1 VYPDRM
7 KSATYRRL
15 TVELQFILAFVFYF
29 ISAEFNFSYSI
40 FKEYFTEPEWNEK
53 MIFFQTPINQ
63 TINGEGTQYMSSFW
77 KVDFSLSFSLLEPWP
92 TLASFLPLKF
102 EKNVQFFFPERI
114 RQIILKMATKAA
126 LLK

>member
-1 VYPDRM
+1 M

-53 MIFFQTPINQ
+53 KMIFFSNTDQSNNQ
-63 TINGEGTQYMSSFW
+63 WRGHTVYVKF
-77 KVDFSLSFSLLEPWP
+77 LE
-92 TLASFLPLKF
+92 S
-102 EKNVQFFFPERI
+102 
-114 RQIILKMATKAA
+114 
-126 LLK
+126 